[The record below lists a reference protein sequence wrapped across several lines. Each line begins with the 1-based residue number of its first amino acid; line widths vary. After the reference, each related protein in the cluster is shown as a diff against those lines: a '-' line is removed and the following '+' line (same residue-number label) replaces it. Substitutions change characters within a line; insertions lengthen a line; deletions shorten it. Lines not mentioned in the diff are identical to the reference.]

1 VTAAIERA
9 DRAHSRH
16 ATHCGD
22 VDHARPR
29 CTAGG
34 RGPLA
39 CPLDGPLAL
48 HYVYVLVTY
57 RTGFPLALFA
67 LKLARIARRQHV
79 YLHGRAKRSAGAQRA
94 LARRYRTAAEPL
106 LVNSTFVC
114 GIFLLQY
121 LFYTGR
127 GMHHGATVRV
137 ARVPSHHASPIV
149 PAPHSATQ
157 THDGQT
163 RGQSR
168 QRDTQVTELSTAM
181 HIGPHAR
188 HTVSTCGSATTTVHY
203 RTVCSRTHV
212 ICAASVTDC
221 VSPPTAHLRAR
232 RGRVEKV
239 RHQCDRR

>member
-1 VTAAIERA
+1 MP
-9 DRAHSRH
+9 
-16 ATHCGD
+16 
-22 VDHARPR
+22 ARR
-29 CTAGG
+29 SARTI
-34 RGPLA
+34 
-39 CPLDGPLAL
+39 

-57 RTGFPLALFA
+57 RTGFPLPLFA

-79 YLHGRAKRSAGAQRA
+79 YLHGRAKAATRA
-94 LARRYRTAAEPL
+94 RAARRYRIAEPL
-106 LVNSTFVC
+106 LVNSTFSFAV
-114 GIFLLQY
+114 Y
-121 LFYTGR
+121 FYYNIYFIR
-127 GMHHGATVRV
+127 AGACTTCHRP
-137 ARVPSHHASPIV
+137 RRPRPLPSCLSHSPR
-149 PAPHSATQ
+149 SAQSTQ